1 MLFIYILFVIIFLIG
16 IRFTKDNP
24 DYLKKDTTTII
35 NGMFVI
41 TIFFSHFVTYITKT
55 NMYDE
60 YLISILHFIGQLM
73 VTSFLFY
80 SGYGIYEGI
89 KNKKDYI
96 SSFFRKR
103 FIPTFI
109 NFAIAIVLYIIVNLI
124 IGNTYS
130 IKEIL
135 LAFIGYES
143 IGNSNWYMLA
153 IFALYIFII
162 ICFNNKIKTK
172 NIYRLMIFTL
182 LTGIY
187 IFVISRFKD
196 NYYVD
201 TVLCFPIGMWYSYF
215 KDKID
220 SVLVRRYLVCLI
232 SSIILL
238 IGSYYLTKVFYNVYS
253 YNIFAVF
260 FIIFIVVLTRKVKIK
275 SSIITF
281 FGIHTF
287 WIYILQRIPM
297 MIFKDKLNNYVYFI
311 ICFIITIGLS
321 YLLKRLTD
329 KLWKKNN

>member
-1 MLFIYILFVIIFLIG
+1 MLFIYLLFVIIFLIG
-16 IRFTKDNP
+16 IRFVKDNP

-41 TIFFSHFVTYITKT
+41 TIFFSHFIAYITKT
-55 NMYDE
+55 NVYDD
-60 YLISILHFIGQLM
+60 YLINILHFIGQLM

-109 NFAIAIVLYIIVNLI
+109 NFSIAIILFIIVNLI

-135 LAFIGYES
+135 LSFTGYES

-153 IFALYIFII
+153 IFSLYIFII
-162 ICFNNKIKTK
+162 ICFNRKIRIK
-172 NIYRLMIFTL
+172 NIYRLIIFTL

-187 IFVISRFKD
+187 IYVISRFKD

-201 TVLCFPIGMWYSYF
+201 TVLCFPIGMWYSYY

-220 SVLVRRYLVCLI
+220 NLLVKRYFICLI

-253 YNIFAVF
+253 YNIFAIF

-311 ICFIITIGLS
+311 ICFSITIIIS
-321 YLLKRLTD
+321 YCMKKLTD
-329 KLWKKNN
+329 RLWKKN